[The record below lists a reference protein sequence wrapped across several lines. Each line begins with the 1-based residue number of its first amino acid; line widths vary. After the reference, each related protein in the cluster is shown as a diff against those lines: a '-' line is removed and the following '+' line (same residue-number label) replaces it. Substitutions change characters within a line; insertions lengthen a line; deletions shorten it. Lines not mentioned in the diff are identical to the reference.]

1 MLVSQLLYFL
11 IYSFFLC
18 GEIKDSFYMEGVCE
32 AKVTISPQKRN
43 SGRTNTEDQKLF
55 SFSRE
60 QFPSPWRILENEGK
74 GMCGPTNPFGHLP
87 AKTMTITH

>member
-32 AKVTISPQKRN
+32 AKSSEEEDFWTISPIDN
-43 SGRTNTEDQKLF
+43 
-55 SFSRE
+55 
-60 QFPSPWRILENEGK
+60 
-74 GMCGPTNPFGHLP
+74 
-87 AKTMTITH
+87 

>member
-1 MLVSQLLYFL
+1 
-11 IYSFFLC
+11 
-18 GEIKDSFYMEGVCE
+18 MEGVCE

-60 QFPSPWRILENEGK
+60 QFPSPWRILENGGEG
-74 GMCGPTNPFGHLP
+74 HV
-87 AKTMTITH
+87 